1 MMSQQNIIFAGS
13 SLFSLHPLE
22 AILELGFKSV
32 SVLTQPKKQQGRG
45 LGHKANPLM
54 GTALNMGLEV
64 LSYESLKEQSVE
76 QDIVGLSPNVL
87 LTVSYGQTIP
97 KKILNLFS
105 HDVLNVHPSLL
116 PLWRG
121 ASPIQ
126 SAILNGDK
134 TTGIS
139 IMRMT
144 TSLDEGPVFIS
155 RELQIDKKDNSE
167 KLTEKLSLLAAN
179 ILTTSLEKILEGKLK
194 AKDQNHDKAT
204 ISEKITKQDGKIS
217 WQKKAESID
226 QQIRAYN
233 PWPVAFTYIDGRY
246 IRIWEAEVSAETSTH
261 SEPGVVLDCDDNGIV
276 VSTGKGNLLIKTIQL
291 EGKKAISGGDF
302 GKGFNILNKTLN

>member
-13 SLFSLHPLE
+13 SLFSLRPLE

-45 LGHKANPLM
+45 LEYKANPLM
-54 GTALNMGLEV
+54 GTALDMGLEV
-64 LSYESLKEQSVE
+64 FSYESLKEQSVE
-76 QDIVGLSPNVL
+76 QDIAGLSPNVL

-105 HDVLNVHPSLL
+105 HDVLNIHPSLL

-134 TTGIS
+134 TTGVS

-144 TSLDEGPVFIS
+144 PSLDEGPVFIS
-155 RELQIDKKDNSE
+155 KELQIDKKDNSE
-167 KLTEKLSLLAAN
+167 NLTEKLSLLAAN
-179 ILTTSLEKILEGKLK
+179 ILTTSLEKILEGTLK

-204 ISEKITKQDGKIS
+204 ISEKIIKQDGKIS
-217 WQKKAESID
+217 WQKRAESID

-246 IRIWEAEVSAETSTH
+246 IRVWEAEVSAETNTH
-261 SEPGVVLDCDDNGIV
+261 NEPGVVLDCNDNGIV

>member
-1 MMSQQNIIFAGS
+1 MISQQNIIFAGS
-13 SLFSLHPLE
+13 SLFSLRPLE
-22 AILELGFKSV
+22 AIMELGFKSV
-32 SVLTQPKKQQGRG
+32 SVLTQPKKKQGRG
-45 LGHKANPLM
+45 LEHKVNPLM
-54 GTALNMGLEV
+54 GTALDMGLEV
-64 LSYESLKEQSVE
+64 FSYGSLKERGVE
-76 QDIVGLSPNVL
+76 QDIIELTPNVL

-105 HDVLNVHPSLL
+105 HDVLNIHPSLL

-134 TTGIS
+134 TTGVS

-144 TSLDEGPVFIS
+144 PALDEGPVFIS
-155 RELQIDKKDNSE
+155 KRLQIDKRDNS
-167 KLTEKLSLLAAN
+167 KNLTEKLSLLAAN
-179 ILTTSLEKILEGKLK
+179 ILTTSLGKILEGTLK

-204 ISEKITKQDGKIS
+204 ISMKITKQDGKIS
-217 WQKKAESID
+217 WQKRAKIID

-246 IRIWEAEVSAETSTH
+246 VRIWEAEVSTETNTH
-261 SEPGVVLDCDDNGIV
+261 NKPGVVLDCDDRGIV

>member
-87 LTVSYGQTIP
+87 LTASYGQTIP
-97 KKILNLFS
+97 KKILSLFS

-134 TTGIS
+134 TTGVS

-144 TSLDEGPVFIS
+144 PFLDEGPVFLSKMLHIGN
-155 RELQIDKKDNSE
+155 RDNS
-167 KLTEKLSLLAAN
+167 KTLAEKLSMLAAN
-179 ILTTSLEKILEGKLK
+179 ILRTSLEKILEGKLK
-194 AKDQNHDKAT
+194 ANNQNHNKAT

-217 WQKKAESID
+217 WQKGAKIID

-233 PWPVAFTYIDGRY
+233 PWPIAFTHIDGRY
-246 IRIWEAEVSAETSTH
+246 LRVWEAEVSTDKTTYN
-261 SEPGVVLDCDDNGIV
+261 EPGVVMHCDDNGIV
-276 VSTGKGNLLIKTIQL
+276 VSTGNGNLLIKTIQL
-291 EGKKAISGGDF
+291 EGKKTISGGDF
-302 GKGFNILNKTLN
+302 GKGFSVLNKTLE